1 MTDPPAHTPASS
13 GDPLIAIDG
22 LEKASAGLPTLHV
35 RHFVVR
41 QGDRFTIHG
50 VDAGAAEALV
60 HLMTGAALP
69 DQGEVRMAGRRTS
82 DVGTDMEWL
91 TSLDRFGIVTERAV
105 LLDGL
110 SRAANLALPMTLDV
124 DPIPGDVR
132 RRVGELARLVGLD
145 EATLVAPA
153 VHLAPLERMR
163 MHLARALA
171 VDPQALLLEH
181 PTVALDP
188 AGSRAFGEALRR
200 AADAR
205 HLAWVVFADDAA
217 FAEAAGGRRGRLD
230 LATGEWQEDRQGFW
244 RGLSRIFGAKDAKTT
259 KRSV

>member
-1 MTDPPAHTPASS
+1 MPDPDGSADA
-13 GDPLIAIDG
+13 LIAIEG
-22 LEKASAGLPTLHV
+22 LEKASPGLPTLHV
-35 RHFVVR
+35 RRLVVR
-41 QGDRFTIHG
+41 PGDRLTIGG

-60 HLMTGAALP
+60 HLITGAALP
-69 DQGEVRMAGRRTS
+69 DQGEVRMAGRRTT

-124 DPIPGDVR
+124 DPMPADVR
-132 RRVGELARLVGLD
+132 QRVGDLARLVGLD
-145 EATLVAPA
+145 EATLDAPA
-153 VHLAPLERMR
+153 VNLAPPERMR

-171 VDPQALLLEH
+171 VGPQALLLEH
-181 PTVALDP
+181 PTATLDP
-188 AGSRAFGEALRR
+188 EAAREFGAALRR

-205 HLAWVVFADDAA
+205 RLAWVAFSNDEA

-230 LATGEWQEDRQGFW
+230 LTTGSWTENRPGFW
-244 RGLSRIFGAKDAKTT
+244 RRLRGL
-259 KRSV
+259 VP

>member
-1 MTDPPAHTPASS
+1 VPDPSASA
-13 GDPLIAIDG
+13 DPLIAIDG
-22 LEKASAGLPTLHV
+22 LEKASPGLPTLRV
-35 RHFVVR
+35 RRLVVR
-41 QGDRFTIHG
+41 PGDRFTIRG
-50 VDAGAAEALV
+50 IDAGASEALV

-69 DQGEVRMAGRRTS
+69 DKGEVRMAGRRTT

-91 TSLDRFGIVTERAV
+91 TSLDRFGIVTARAV

-124 DPIPGDVR
+124 DPIPAEIRQRVADV
-132 RRVGELARLVGLD
+132 ARLVGLD
-145 EATLVAPA
+145 EATLDAPA
-153 VHLAPLERMR
+153 VNLAPLERMR

-181 PTVALDP
+181 PTIALDP
-188 AGSRAFGEALRR
+188 AASRAFGEALRR

-205 HLAWVVFADDAA
+205 GLAWVAFADDDA

-230 LATGEWQEDRQGFW
+230 LSTGEWKEDRPGFW
-244 RGLSRIFGAKDAKTT
+244 RRLWPNASR
-259 KRSV
+259 